1 MTPLILPT
9 FRKWGMAL
17 LVKPFEMTSEPW
29 KSEGIRCVF
38 NFVKSAVKC
47 VHVMLK
53 ILASGTGPTPLL
65 FEALFQ
71 QKVLI
76 LKPGYPHFFWS
87 HFWKTLAEL
96 LPHFHFVHFWSPK
109 CSKKKWGYPTFIW
122 AILSCFREG
131 VRAHIFSWFRVRYH
145 TKVKDAKSTTNFF
158 SFAHARRQFDC
169 THQEGHT
176 PLSESG

>member
-1 MTPLILPT
+1 MGYGPPGKAVWDGVWAMKVWNNSLCFQLCEICFKMCTRHAQNTCLRNLPYPT
-9 FRKWGMAL
+9 F
-17 LVKPFEMTSEPW
+17 
-29 KSEGIRCVF
+29 
-38 NFVKSAVKC
+38 
-47 VHVMLK
+47 
-53 ILASGTGPTPLL
+53 
-65 FEALFQ
+65 FEAFFQ

-76 LKPGYPHFFWS
+76 LKVGYPHFFWS

-96 LPHFHFVHFWSPK
+96 LPHFHFVHFRSPK